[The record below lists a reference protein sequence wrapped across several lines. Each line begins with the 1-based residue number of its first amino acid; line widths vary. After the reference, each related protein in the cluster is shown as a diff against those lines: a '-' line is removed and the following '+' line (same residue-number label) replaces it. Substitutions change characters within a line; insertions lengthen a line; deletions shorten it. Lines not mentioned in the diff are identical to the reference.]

1 MYKRQL
7 LNTLLYPKA
16 ASIFGQ
22 KEAANSLRPFW
33 VKSVLLFT
41 AIIIPISIIAYICLP
56 PLVYTFLP
64 LYSDGISSA
73 KINILT
79 GITFISMGPSVI
91 FGTLRK
97 NILYLIFVCISLLLF
112 WGVLFLF
119 RDKFLT
125 LESVAWLRFA
135 VSLFLSVFVLVYT
148 FILTK

>member
-1 MYKRQL
+1 
-7 LNTLLYPKA
+7 
-16 ASIFGQ
+16 
-22 KEAANSLRPFW
+22 
-33 VKSVLLFT
+33 
-41 AIIIPISIIAYICLP
+41 
-56 PLVYTFLP
+56 
-64 LYSDGISSA
+64 
-73 KINILT
+73 
-79 GITFISMGPSVI
+79 MGPSVI

-148 FILTK
+148 FILIK